1 MSSAWDKWASW
12 EKEAPKNKQYDK
24 DCGKP
29 RGNIKAEMQ
38 ENGKAI
44 RSDKEKE
51 TIVRNN

>member
-1 MSSAWDKWASW
+1 MSSAWDKRASW